1 MQDPTDRS
9 SSPPRSRPV
18 RPDILDAA
26 GDVDERPFPCPTCR
40 YDLRGKPNAIR
51 CPECGSAIPRRPR
64 PPRDRRELLL
74 VREQTSAA
82 WRGLA
87 VPALA
92 PIVLMTPFPYL
103 LPMGPAIAIAAG
115 FAPGFRMLTLRGL
128 VGLPADIRARFDRDL
143 ATLRALQVAELA
155 FVGVVVLYAILWT
168 VALTFPFMQSLYNA
182 LLVAWWA
189 VSLQSV
195 STQLRVG
202 HELSGAL
209 TDPAE
214 LPAAHV
220 DKARRALLLAQ
231 IVGGAGALA
240 AMIANLVLANLAIP
254 AAAMLTDTILPS
266 GATLLGI
273 AGAVLGGYGCIVA
286 RGHAALVGEC
296 IFESEAMRAADRAR
310 QRAHESEDDA
320 GQPNVDAVLPLEDE
334 REELRRAFADAAP
347 RAKRPPED
355 DAPIPLA

>member
-1 MQDPTDRS
+1 
-9 SSPPRSRPV
+9 
-18 RPDILDAA
+18 
-26 GDVDERPFPCPTCR
+26 
-40 YDLRGKPNAIR
+40 
-51 CPECGSAIPRRPR
+51 
-64 PPRDRRELLL
+64 
-74 VREQTSAA
+74 
-82 WRGLA
+82 
-87 VPALA
+87 
-92 PIVLMTPFPYL
+92 
-103 LPMGPAIAIAAG
+103 
-115 FAPGFRMLTLRGL
+115 
-128 VGLPADIRARFDRDL
+128 
-143 ATLRALQVAELA
+143 
-155 FVGVVVLYAILWT
+155 
-168 VALTFPFMQSLYNA
+168 MQSLYNA

-240 AMIANLVLANLAIP
+240 AMIANLVLANLANP